1 MKAMTKSEL
10 ACEAGVSVKTLKNWC
25 RPFSEDLARMG
36 VNPKAKKLPPYAVA
50 YLSKNY
56 ALTCER
62 HKNVSENLEVSE

>member
-50 YLSKNY
+50 YLSEK
-56 ALTCER
+56 LC
-62 HKNVSENLEVSE
+62 LDL

>member
-36 VNPKAKKLPPYAVA
+36 VNPEGQETASLRRS
-50 YLSKNY
+50 LSVRKIMP
-56 ALTCER
+56 
-62 HKNVSENLEVSE
+62 

>member
-1 MKAMTKSEL
+1 MTKSEL

-50 YLSKNY
+50 YLSEK
-56 ALTCER
+56 LC
-62 HKNVSENLEVSE
+62 LDL